1 MPSID
6 FSSIYALI
14 HVVTQ
19 VPEDCQYESHLWVF
33 SDPGQTP
40 PSYLSVKQ
48 WVWALNLTGHVWNP
62 FSPTFY
68 LSALGQVT

>member
-19 VPEDCQYESHLWVF
+19 VPEDCQYESHL
-33 SDPGQTP
+33 
-40 PSYLSVKQ
+40 
-48 WVWALNLTGHVWNP
+48 
-62 FSPTFY
+62 
-68 LSALGQVT
+68 